1 MQLTVL
7 SSKGQVIIPKPVR
20 TARHWEPGQQL
31 EVVDTDEG
39 ILLRPAKP
47 FSKTSLEEVT
57 SCLNYQGKTISLAEM
72 EEAIRK
78 GVEETT
84 RDRG

>member
-1 MQLTVL
+1 MQLTIL

-20 TARHWEPGQQL
+20 NARHWEPGQRL
-31 EVVDTDEG
+31 EVIDTEDG

-47 FSKTSLEEVT
+47 FPETTLEDV
-57 SCLNYQGKTISLAEM
+57 SGCLNYHGKTVSLAEM
-72 EEAIRK
+72 EEAIRQ
-78 GVEETT
+78 GALEAS